1 MAPGNAQL
9 HDHFC
14 LSEKATRKTKQ
25 RKVIFGFNQRMA
37 QHFWNWTCLLETDH
51 WNNIRCLFKKLQQKI
66 IGFAKT
72 SCFAPWKTPQNPPTF
87 AKQHQQRRL
96 AEIRNPW
103 YRRGISHRPD
113 PTHDPCRP
121 RRKVQQPRRR
131 KLFKGLKRHG
141 VKSTPGTKT
150 WKTP

>member
-9 HDHFC
+9 HDRFC

-25 RKVIFGFNQRMA
+25 RKVIFGFNQRIA
-37 QHFWNWTCLLETDH
+37 QHFWKWTCFVGNWSLKQYSVPFQKAPTKNH
-51 WNNIRCLFKKLQQKI
+51 QFCKNILSGAMKNST
-66 IGFAKT
+66 KT
-72 SCFAPWKTPQNPPTF
+72 PTF

-96 AEIRNPW
+96 SEIRNPW
-103 YRRGISHRPD
+103 YRLGISHRPD
-113 PTHDPCRP
+113 QTHVDHVVRCN
-121 RRKVQQPRRR
+121 KPRRR